1 MNNKRG
7 ARVLNSAINKK
18 ICPNSKRSQVT
29 IFIIIAIIIVALVM
43 LFFAFRENIF
53 GKRIPPSIEPA
64 YTSFLS
70 CLEDNTLVGISILE
84 SQGGYIYLPEF
95 EPGSRYMPF
104 SSQLDF
110 LGNPI
115 PYWYYVSG
123 NNIQK
128 EQVPSKRD
136 MQQQLSDFIES
147 EIQNCVFDEY
157 YEQGFEINQD
167 DSKTSVSIKNNNVE
181 VNLNMDLSIVKGEDS
196 ALIRNHK
203 VNVNSELGS
212 LYDSAI
218 EVYNKEQKELF
229 LEDYAIDNLHLYA
242 PVDGVELTCSPKI
255 WNAEEVFDELGKAIE
270 INTLALR
277 TNDRSY
283 FSVDVSTNDEVRF
296 INSQNWPSN
305 FEVSPSEGS
314 VLIAKPVGNQ
324 PGLGVLGFCYVPY
337 HFVYNIK
344 YPVLV
349 QVYSEDEQEIFQFP
363 LAVVIQGNNPR
374 EALEGIGI
382 QAPSLELCEYR
393 NTPVTVRTYDTN
405 LKSVDAYI
413 AYECF
418 GERCEIGQT
427 TSGIM
432 EADFPQCVNGYV
444 ITRSEGFED
453 AKYLYSTTS
462 SGSIDIV
469 LDRLYE
475 INVNLKLD
483 RNNYNRDAIIAF
495 VSTKTTKTIS
505 YPQQKTIELSEGDY
519 EVQVYIYKDSSLK
532 LESSIKEQCITIPR
546 SGFGG
551 LLGLT
556 EEKCFDMEIPSQLI
570 SSVLAGG
577 GKENY
582 YILESEL
589 KSSNTLEIN
598 AKSLPLPKS
607 LDELQDNYVLF
618 ETKGLEISFR

>member
-7 ARVLNSAINKK
+7 QI
-18 ICPNSKRSQVT
+18 T
-29 IFIIIAIIIVALVM
+29 IFIIIAIIIVALVI
-43 LFFAFRENIF
+43 LFLAFGESIF
-53 GKRIPPSIEPA
+53 GKAIPSSIEPA

-70 CLEDNTLVGISILE
+70 CLEDSTFVGISILE

-167 DSKTSVSIKNNNVE
+167 DSKASVSIKNDNVE
-181 VNLNMDLSIVKGEDS
+181 VNLNMDLNIVKGEDS

-203 VNVNSELGS
+203 VNVNSRLGS

-218 EVYNKEQKELF
+218 KVYNKEQEELF

-242 PVDGVELTCSPKI
+242 PVNGVELTCAPKI
-255 WNAEEVFDELGKAIE
+255 WNAAEVFDELGKAIE
-270 INTLALR
+270 INTFALR
-277 TNDRSY
+277 INDRSY
-283 FSVDVSTNDEVRF
+283 FSVDVSTDNEVRF

-314 VLIAKPVGNQ
+314 ILIAKPVGNQ
-324 PGLGVLGFCYVPY
+324 PGLGVLGFCYVAY

-344 YPVLV
+344 YPVLI
-349 QVYSEDEQEIFQFP
+349 QIYSTDEQEIFQFP

-374 EALEGIGI
+374 EALEGTGI
-382 QAPSLELCEYR
+382 QTSSPELCEYR
-393 NTPVTVRTYDTN
+393 NTPVKVRTYDTDLN
-405 LKSVDAYI
+405 SVEAYI

-418 GERCEIGQT
+418 GERCEIGE
-427 TSGIM
+427 TSSGVL
-432 EADFPQCVNGYV
+432 EENFPQCVNGYV
-444 ITRSEGFED
+444 MTRSQGFED

-462 SGSIDIV
+462 SGSIDII

-475 INVNLKLD
+475 INVDLKLD
-483 RNNYNRDAIIAF
+483 RDNYNKDAVIVF

-519 EVQVYIYKDSSLK
+519 EIQVYIYKNSSLK
-532 LESSIKEQCITIPR
+532 LESSVKEQCLKVPR

-556 EEKCFDMEIPSQLI
+556 EEKCFDMKIPSQLI

-589 KSSNTLEIN
+589 KNSNVIEIN
-598 AKSLPLPKS
+598 AQSLPLPKS
-607 LDELQDNYVLF
+607 LDELQDNYELF
-618 ETKGLEISFR
+618 ESKGLDILFK

>member
-7 ARVLNSAINKK
+7 QI
-18 ICPNSKRSQVT
+18 T
-29 IFIIIAIIIVALVM
+29 IFIIIAIIIVALVI
-43 LFFAFRENIF
+43 LFLAFGESIF
-53 GKRIPPSIEPA
+53 GKAIPSSIEPA

-70 CLEDNTLVGISILE
+70 CLEDSTFVGISILE

-123 NNIQK
+123 NNIQT
-128 EQVPSKRD
+128 EQVPSKRN
-136 MQQQLSDFIES
+136 MQEQLGDFIES

-167 DSKTSVSIKNNNVE
+167 DSKASVSIKNDNVE
-181 VNLNMDLSIVKGEDS
+181 VNLNMDLNIVKGEDS

-203 VNVNSELGS
+203 VNVNSRLGS

-218 EVYNKEQKELF
+218 KVYNKEQEELF

-242 PVDGVELTCSPKI
+242 PVNGVELTCAPKI
-255 WNAEEVFDELGKAIE
+255 WNAAEVFDELGKAIE
-270 INTLALR
+270 INTFALR
-277 TNDRSY
+277 INDRSY
-283 FSVDVSTNDEVRF
+283 FSVDVSTDNEVRF

-314 VLIAKPVGNQ
+314 ILIAKPVGNQ
-324 PGLGVLGFCYVPY
+324 PGLGVLGFCYVAY

-344 YPVLV
+344 YPVLI
-349 QVYSEDEQEIFQFP
+349 QIYSTDEQEIFQFP

-374 EALEGIGI
+374 EALEGTGI
-382 QAPSLELCEYR
+382 QTSSPELCEYR
-393 NTPVTVRTYDTN
+393 NTPVKVRTYNTN
-405 LKSVDAYI
+405 LNSVEAYI

-418 GERCEIGQT
+418 GERCEIGE
-427 TSGIM
+427 TSSGVL
-432 EADFPQCVNGYV
+432 EENFPQCVNGYV
-444 ITRSEGFED
+444 MTHSQGFED

-462 SGSIDIV
+462 SGSIDII

-475 INVNLKLD
+475 VNVDLKLD
-483 RNNYNRDAIIAF
+483 RDNYNKDAVIVF

-519 EVQVYIYKDSSLK
+519 EIQVYIYKNSSLK
-532 LESSIKEQCITIPR
+532 LESSVKEQCLKVPR

-589 KSSNTLEIN
+589 KNSNVIEIN
-598 AKSLPLPKS
+598 AQSLPLPKS
-607 LDELQDNYVLF
+607 LDELQDNYELF
-618 ETKGLEISFR
+618 ESKGLDILFK

>member
-7 ARVLNSAINKK
+7 QI
-18 ICPNSKRSQVT
+18 T
-29 IFIIIAIIIVALVM
+29 IFIIVAIIIVALVI
-43 LFFAFRENIF
+43 LFLAFGESIF
-53 GKRIPPSIEPA
+53 GKAIPPSIEPA

-70 CLEDNTLVGISILE
+70 CLEDSTLVGISILE

-128 EQVPSKRD
+128 EQVPSKRN
-136 MQQQLSDFIES
+136 MQEQLSDFIES
-147 EIQNCVFDEY
+147 EIQDCVFDEY

-167 DSKTSVSIKNNNVE
+167 DSKASVSINNDNVE
-181 VNLNMDLSIVKGEDS
+181 INLNMDLNIVKGEDS

-203 VNVNSELGS
+203 VNVNSRLGS

-218 EVYNKEQKELF
+218 KVYNKEQEELF

-242 PVDGVELTCSPKI
+242 PVNGVELTCAPKI
-255 WNAEEVFDELGKAIE
+255 WDAEEVFDELGKAIE

-277 TNDRSY
+277 INDRSY
-283 FSVDVSTNDEVRF
+283 FSVDVSTDNEVRF

-324 PGLGVLGFCYVPY
+324 PGLGILGFCYVAY

-349 QVYSEDEQEIFQFP
+349 QIYSTDEQEIFQFP

-374 EALEGIGI
+374 EALEGTGVQISS
-382 QAPSLELCEYR
+382 PELCEYR
-393 NTPVTVRTYDTN
+393 NTLVKVRTYDTDLN
-405 LKSVDAYI
+405 SVEAYI

-418 GERCEIGQT
+418 GERCEIGE
-427 TSGIM
+427 TSSGVL
-432 EADFPQCVNGYV
+432 EENFPQCVNGYV
-444 ITRSEGFED
+444 MTRSQGFED

-462 SGSIDIV
+462 SGSIDII

-475 INVNLKLD
+475 INVDLKLD
-483 RNNYNRDAIIAF
+483 RENYNKDAVIVF

-505 YPQQKTIELSEGDY
+505 YPQQKIIELSEGDY
-519 EVQVYIYKDSSLK
+519 EIQVYIYKNSSLK
-532 LESSIKEQCITIPR
+532 LESSIKEQCLKVPR

-589 KSSNTLEIN
+589 KNSNVIEIN
-598 AKSLPLPKS
+598 AQSLPLPKS
-607 LDELQDNYVLF
+607 LDELQDNYELF
-618 ETKGLEISFR
+618 ESKGLDILFR